1 MADVKAIAETLVN
14 LTVKEVSELAKVLK
28 DEYGI
33 EPAAAAASVAGPG
46 AGAPAAAEKRHSM
59 LFSKQLA
66 DRSFK
71 LLKRLKTQQ
80 DLDLKKQKILLMVLQ
95 SQSKKVSAKKMPS
108 L

>member
-46 AGAPAAAEKRHSM
+46 AGAPAAEKRHSM